1 MSLINDK
8 SLLAKDLQAA
18 IEYMNAHELVSGTLG
33 LIGGSMGAIMALA
46 GNGYEEV
53 LSSDYPYSRLSVSAG
68 FTLAVLITCELTV
81 STVVRMTIA
90 SGSRKNHQPILTR
103 KAKFCS
109 QPCII

>member
-1 MSLINDK
+1 MLESDLKRVETSFKMESFNLLTEDSYSL
-8 SLLAKDLQAA
+8 S
-18 IEYMNAHELVSGTLG
+18 
-33 LIGGSMGAIMALA
+33 SMGAIMALA

-90 SGSRKNHQPILTR
+90 SGRRKNHQPIPTR
-103 KAKFCS
+103 
-109 QPCII
+109 